1 MGEVR
6 LVGQG
11 DCGGCPVEIYY
22 IRDDR
27 HKSGSDLTSEICYFC
42 HKCNQEH
49 LLPFD
54 EQDAAQDW
62 FRFTCETCGDEA
74 KRTINLRKV
83 LGRAEV

>member
-11 DCGGCPVEIYY
+11 NCGGAVVEIYY
-22 IRDDR
+22 V
-27 HKSGSDLTSEICYFC
+27 STNEICYFC

-54 EQDAAQDW
+54 EHDAQQEW
-62 FRFTCETCGDEA
+62 FRFSCETCGDEA
-74 KRTINLRKV
+74 KRTINLRKF
-83 LGRAEV
+83 LGRAEA

>member
-1 MGEVR
+1 MMFTAANVHQEKI
-6 LVGQG
+6 VGQG

-22 IRDDR
+22 V
-27 HKSGSDLTSEICYFC
+27 STNEICYFC
-42 HKCNQEH
+42 HKCKQEH

-54 EQDAAQDW
+54 EQDAQQDW